1 MATLTERLE
10 IRLPP
15 EKIRI
20 LRQEARRRGVSV
32 AQLVR
37 NAVDLLLEQDMESQ
51 LQAAES
57 LFRVEAPVGDWEE
70 MKGEIEKAHI
80 EGEK

>member
-1 MATLTERLE
+1 MGTLTERLE

-15 EKIRI
+15 DKLRM
-20 LRQEARRRGVSV
+20 LRQEAHKRGVSV

-37 NAVDLLLEQDMESQ
+37 NAIDLLLEKDVQTR

-57 LFRVEAPVGDWEE
+57 LFKLEAPVAEWEV
-70 MKGEIEKAHI
+70 MKKEIEEAHL
-80 EGEK
+80 EVKK